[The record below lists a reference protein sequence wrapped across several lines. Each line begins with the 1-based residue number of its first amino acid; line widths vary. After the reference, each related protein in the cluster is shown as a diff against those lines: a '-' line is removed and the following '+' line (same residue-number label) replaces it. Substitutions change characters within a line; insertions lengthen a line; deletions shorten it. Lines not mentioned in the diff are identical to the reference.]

1 MGTINSKIEYLEGT
15 KEAIKTAIKDK
26 GIAVSDTDTFRS
38 YATKISQIDGGSSLT
53 FDAIYPVGTI
63 ITTAN
68 NVNPGIDFGGTW
80 ELIDKEFKSEASS
93 SDTLFTVNS
102 NNCELDSCYYTR
114 SNHSIQIRLYF
125 TNKVAL
131 SDTTVNL
138 GNFNLENIG
147 VTSLPFGLNNLLG
160 SSDGGN
166 AIFISTLDYSNG
178 ELDVIDIIGKNDS
191 IATNSS
197 CRLVFET
204 EATFSRM
211 IDSFC
216 DKFYWKRTV

>member
-1 MGTINSKIEYLEGT
+1 MALIEFKNKPDTTTPINANNLNNNFKEVHPIGT
-15 KEAIKTAIKDK
+15 
-26 GIAVSDTDTFRS
+26 V
-38 YATKISQIDGGSSLT
+38 
-53 FDAIYPVGTI
+53 I
-63 ITTAN
+63 ITSTN
-68 NVNPGIDFGGTW
+68 TNPSSNLGGTW
-80 ELIDKEFKSEASS
+80 ELIDKEFESEASDS
-93 SDTLFTVNS
+93 NDMFSANS
-102 NNCELDSCYYTR
+102 NNCELTSCYYTR

-138 GNFNLENIG
+138 GNFDLENIG

-197 CRLVFET
+197 CRLVFEI
-204 EATFSRM
+204 EATFSGI

-216 DKFYWKRTV
+216 DKFYWKRTA

>member
-1 MGTINSKIEYLEGT
+1 MKKIPF
-15 KEAIKTAIKDK
+15 KDLP
-26 GIAVSDTDTFRS
+26 STDTP
-38 YATKISQIDGGSSLT
+38 IDSANLNLLQDNVE
-53 FDAIYPVGTI
+53 DAINGSKVGDI
-63 ITTAN
+63 IVTSTN
-68 NVNPGIDFGGTW
+68 TDPSERFGGTW
-80 ELIDKEFKSEASS
+80 ELIDKEFKSEALSS
-93 SDTLFTVNS
+93 NALFSVNS

-138 GNFNLENIG
+138 GNFDLENIG

-197 CRLVFET
+197 CRLVFEI
-204 EATFSRM
+204 EATFSKM

-216 DKFYWKRTV
+216 DKFYWKKVA